1 MNAFFNFFLYNNNG
15 GKNMEFIVR
24 KCQKCGAQVNVIR
37 KCQCEDDCISCCGE
51 KMQEL
56 RANEVDAAIE
66 KHVPN
71 YEIMDG
77 NVVAVVNHVMEEDHY
92 IEWISLVTDTSCE
105 YIYLKPGDT
114 SSVTFKG
121 KTSGT
126 LYSYCNKHGLWSS
139 KIQ

>member
-1 MNAFFNFFLYNNNG
+1 
-15 GKNMEFIVR
+15 MEFIVK
-24 KCQKCGAQVNVIR
+24 KCQKCGAQVNMIR

-56 RANEVDAAIE
+56 RANEVDAVIE

-71 YEIMDG
+71 YES
-77 NVVAVVNHVMEEDHY
+77 VVAVVNHVMEEDHY

-105 YIYLKPGDT
+105 YIYLKPGDI